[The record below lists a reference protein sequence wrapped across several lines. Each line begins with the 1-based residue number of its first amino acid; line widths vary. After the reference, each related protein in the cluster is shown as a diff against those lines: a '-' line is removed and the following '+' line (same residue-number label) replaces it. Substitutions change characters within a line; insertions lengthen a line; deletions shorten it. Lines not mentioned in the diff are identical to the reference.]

1 MKHSNL
7 EAALC
12 CLQAASVVLMKDAE
26 TADQVTYGVMDAVS
40 LIEDAKSDIRG
51 EIKARLPEHPIY
63 DRRAS

>member
-1 MKHSNL
+1 MKHPNL

-12 CLQAASVVLMKDAE
+12 CLQAASDVLMKDAA
-26 TADQVTYGVMDAVS
+26 TVDQVTYGVQDAVS

-51 EIKARLPEHPIY
+51 EITARLPERPIL

>member
-12 CLQAASVVLMKDAE
+12 CLRAASDALNAD
-26 TADQVTYGVMDAVS
+26 TATESQVTWGVADAMS

-51 EIKARLPEHPIY
+51 EITARLPEYPIL
-63 DRRAS
+63 DRRAG